1 MIRIIITDDH
11 PVVRKGIR
19 QILEDEETIGLI
31 DEAGNGKELIEKA
44 SINNYDVI
52 LLDITLPDCNG
63 FDLIRQV
70 KKIKPGALILMLT
83 IHSEEV
89 YAETAIRAGASGYL
103 PKSSPPGEL
112 VKAVKKV
119 YSGERYIS
127 SSLAEKYD
135 KNILKAIERTD
146 KTVLSVR
153 EMEVLTLFGAG
164 QTTGQIAEKL
174 SLSPKTISTYRDRLL
189 SKLKLKTTA
198 ELIRYAVLER
208 ERRGN
213 R

>member
-63 FDLIRQV
+63 LDLIRQV

>member
-63 FDLIRQV
+63 LDLIRQV

-135 KNILKAIERTD
+135 KNILKAMERTD

>member
-63 FDLIRQV
+63 LDLIRQV
-70 KKIKPGALILMLT
+70 KKIKPGVLILMLT

-135 KNILKAIERTD
+135 KNILNAIERTD

>member
-112 VKAVKKV
+112 LKAVKKV

>member
-135 KNILKAIERTD
+135 KNILNAIERTEIGRAH
-146 KTVLSVR
+146 V
-153 EMEVLTLFGAG
+153 
-164 QTTGQIAEKL
+164 
-174 SLSPKTISTYRDRLL
+174 
-189 SKLKLKTTA
+189 
-198 ELIRYAVLER
+198 
-208 ERRGN
+208 
-213 R
+213 

>member
-135 KNILKAIERTD
+135 KNILKAMERTD